1 MTLELR
7 RVDLDKTNEQE
18 LIEVINDNCD
28 IATKMKKKI
37 EVLKQPKTR
46 ISSTAS
52 QQISTK
58 EQENYSQ
65 SIEESVAQNP
75 LTPYIEAFNSYT
87 QDTKLEYLHLTE
99 QTLRES
105 EYIRLLVLLQLQSAR
120 NLIELKD
127 MITPDLG
134 ADDLAYLRDCVTE
147 EQQTRELVSTIL
159 KTKET
164 PKITR
169 VIKRGI

>member
-1 MTLELR
+1 MVSTTPQE
-7 RVDLDKTNEQE
+7 KTAAEQE
-18 LIEVINDNCD
+18 DYL
-28 IATKMKKKI
+28 
-37 EVLKQPKTR
+37 QPV
-46 ISSTAS
+46 
-52 QQISTK
+52 
-58 EQENYSQ
+58 
-65 SIEESVAQNP
+65 EESVTQDP

-87 QDTKLEYLHLTE
+87 QDAKPEYLHLTE
-99 QTLRES
+99 QTIGES

-120 NLIELKD
+120 NLIELKE